1 MATITFSNNA
11 FNVSVQVGDMLF
23 ASKLT
28 GGQGGS
34 NNPSSGA
41 TDTKPKI
48 LGEVTDVNRNNM
60 TITYTTAAGAP
71 ALTGSSFIMFG
82 KNKAANYSGITG
94 YFAETEYRN
103 ESTLP
108 VEIFATAVDYTVSSK

>member
-1 MATITFSNNA
+1 MATLKFDVLNI
-11 FNVSVQVGDMLF
+11 SVQVGDMLF

-28 GGQGGS
+28 SGQGGS
-34 NNPSSGA
+34 NNPNSGA

-48 LGEVTDVNRNNM
+48 LGEITAVNRA
-60 TITYTTAAGAP
+60 TSSITYTAAAGSPTPNSAH
-71 ALTGSSFIMFG
+71 FIMFG

-108 VEIFATAVDYTVSSK
+108 AEIFATAVDYTVSSK

>member
-1 MATITFSNNA
+1 MATLTLA
-11 FNVSVQVGDMLF
+11 VLNVSVQAGDMLY

-28 GGQGGS
+28 SGQGGS
-34 NNPSSGA
+34 NNPSSGT

-48 LGEVTDVNRNNM
+48 LGEITGVNRA
-60 TITYTTAAGAP
+60 TGVITYSPAAGSP
-71 ALTGSSFIMFG
+71 VLTNNHFIMFG

-94 YFAETEYRN
+94 YFAEAEYRN

-108 VEIFATAVDYTVSSK
+108 AEIFATAVDYTVSSK